1 MEITNFTENIHNE
14 AYDQKYY
21 DKMINHETMVYDR
34 NRAKEK
40 LSGHWNFC
48 IDMYDSCLRS
58 EWQREQTKD
67 KEGRDIPIDFDFDGW
82 DTIKVPSVWNTQK
95 PEYLYYEGPAVYS
108 RKFKYQNHGE
118 SQVVLKF
125 GAVYYEA
132 KVFIN
137 GHFVGCHKGGSTP
150 FYVDITQ
157 ELKEDNRIIVVADNT
172 RKKEQLP
179 TVNTDWFNYGG
190 IYRDVELIRLPKAYI
205 KDFTLSLAKDS
216 LDTIVCE
223 VEVSDETDQRAWL
236 KIPALNIEEQVI
248 LKGGKG
254 SISLKPEEL
263 KLWSPEA
270 PHLYDVSITYGEDQL
285 NDKIGFRQIR
295 TDGRDILLNNQSI
308 YLNGISLHEE
318 SVMNGKA
325 VTEEEILENI
335 RLAKE
340 LNCNY
345 MRLAHYPHT
354 GRVAELADE
363 LGVML
368 WEEIPVY
375 WAIDFGNEKTMEDA
389 ENQLTEL
396 IKRDKNRA
404 SVIIWSVGNENPDT
418 DLRLSFMSRLAVKAK
433 ALDPTRLVSAAC
445 LVNHVDLKIQDRLEA
460 YLDVIGVNEYYGW
473 YEPDFNKLIQMLKN
487 SEPQKPVII
496 SEFGGDGVSGHY
508 GSIDELGTET
518 CQENIYKNQV
528 AMFEETPYIKG
539 TSPWILFDFRCPRR
553 HARFQN
559 GYNIKGLL
567 SADKKHKKLAFY
579 IMQEFY
585 KNRKI

>member
-1 MEITNFTENIHNE
+1 
-14 AYDQKYY
+14 
-21 DKMINHETMVYDR
+21 
-34 NRAKEK
+34 
-40 LSGHWNFC
+40 
-48 IDMYDSCLRS
+48 
-58 EWQREQTKD
+58 
-67 KEGRDIPIDFDFDGW
+67 
-82 DTIKVPSVWNTQK
+82 
-95 PEYLYYEGPAVYS
+95 
-108 RKFKYQNHGE
+108 
-118 SQVVLKF
+118 
-125 GAVYYEA
+125 
-132 KVFIN
+132 
-137 GHFVGCHKGGSTP
+137 
-150 FYVDITQ
+150 
-157 ELKEDNRIIVVADNT
+157 
-172 RKKEQLP
+172 
-179 TVNTDWFNYGG
+179 
-190 IYRDVELIRLPKAYI
+190 
-205 KDFTLSLAKDS
+205 
-216 LDTIVCE
+216 
-223 VEVSDETDQRAWL
+223 
-236 KIPALNIEEQVI
+236 
-248 LKGGKG
+248 
-254 SISLKPEEL
+254 
-263 KLWSPEA
+263 
-270 PHLYDVSITYGEDQL
+270 
-285 NDKIGFRQIR
+285 
-295 TDGRDILLNNQSI
+295 
-308 YLNGISLHEE
+308 
-318 SVMNGKA
+318 A